1 MKGNLKRK
9 RTPKKDISKGMISQ
23 KKDISKERTSQKKEI
38 STERISRKKEIS
50 KEGNLKERISQ
61 KKDIS
66 KERKSKERE
75 LKSKNIQDKDGDVG
89 NSVIV
94 IYEYSD
100 KCFQK
105 VFFITPEQSDPPGA
119 MFSSTR

>member
-75 LKSKNIQDKDGDVG
+75 LKSKNIQDKHCDVG
-89 NSVIV
+89 NSSIV
-94 IYEYSD
+94 IYY
-100 KCFQK
+100 
-105 VFFITPEQSDPPGA
+105 PPPCPLGS
-119 MFSSTR
+119 MWSVRMPQTCRCIDSL

>member
-23 KKDISKERTSQKKEI
+23 KKDISKESTSQKKE
-38 STERISRKKEIS
+38 
-50 KEGNLKERISQ
+50 
-61 KKDIS
+61 IS

-89 NSVIV
+89 NSFIV
-94 IYEYSD
+94 IFIFGIFHFYSFAGGAAPAQTPPACL
-100 KCFQK
+100 KQIRS
-105 VFFITPEQSDPPGA
+105 ITITEFPTSPSL
-119 MFSSTR
+119 F